1 MHFVLKI
8 ALASL
13 RIHRLRTILAIVGV
27 LLGALCLTA
36 VQHIGQAMYAKAEAE
51 TAKLGTNLFMAR
63 SGQLRFS
70 PISGTSRARR
80 EATTFTIADAEALI
94 QQLPMAKQGSPF
106 AIRSMP
112 VRSGATKVQSSIIG
126 VWPAYTLVRDL
137 DLAVGRFF
145 SEEEER
151 ESAKVC
157 ILGSKVAER
166 LFGSSAAAL
175 GEQVFFFRAN
185 ARVIGVLASK
195 GADIVGSDQDDQV
208 LVPLST
214 YLRRFANQN
223 WISGVYITLNHP
235 EDEAAAKAAAEAL
248 LRLRHHLGAGEKDD
262 FFLMTARD
270 TMKVQQQALDLVRT
284 LGWISSGVSFA
295 VGGLGILSI
304 MVLLART
311 RRLEIGVRRAVGA
324 RRRDIIRQFIFESG
338 LMAATGGLLG
348 VLGGL
353 GLAALVAFFGKMPF
367 HLDLLLV
374 TSVLGGSLGL
384 GLLAGAYPAWEA
396 AQVEVLEVLRGE

>member
-1 MHFVLKI
+1 MLFILKI
-8 ALASL
+8 AIASL
-13 RIHRLRTILAIVGV
+13 RIHRLRTILAVVGV

-36 VQHIGQAMYAKAEAE
+36 VQHIGQAMYDKAEAE

-70 PISGTSRARR
+70 PIPGTSRARR
-80 EATTFTIADAEALI
+80 EATTFTVADAEALI
-94 QQLPMAKQGSPF
+94 QQLPMAKLGSPF
-106 AIRSMP
+106 ATRSMP
-112 VRSGATKVQSSIIG
+112 VRSGGTKVQSAIIG
-126 VWPAYTLVRDL
+126 VWPAYTKVRDL
-137 DLAVGRFF
+137 DLASGRFF
-145 SEEEER
+145 TTQEEQ

-157 ILGSKVAER
+157 VLGSKVAER

-185 ARVIGVLASK
+185 ARVIGVLAPK

-214 YLRRFANQN
+214 YLRRLANQD

-235 EDEAAAKAAAEAL
+235 EEEAAAKTAAEAL
-248 LRLRHHLGAGEKDD
+248 LRQRHHLGNGKKDD
-262 FFLMTARD
+262 FFLMSARD

-348 VLGGL
+348 VLIGL
-353 GLAALVAFFGKMPF
+353 GLAALVAFFGTMPF

-374 TSVLGGSLGL
+374 TAVLGGSLGL

>member
-1 MHFVLKI
+1 
-8 ALASL
+8 
-13 RIHRLRTILAIVGV
+13 LRTILAIVGV

-36 VQHIGQAMYAKAEAE
+36 VQHIGQAMYDKAEAE

-63 SGQLRFS
+63 SGQLRFR
-70 PISGTSRARR
+70 PGGTSRARR
-80 EATTFTIADAEALI
+80 EATTFTIADAETLI

-106 AIRSMP
+106 ATRSMP
-112 VRSGATKVQSSIIG
+112 VRTGGTKVQSSILG
-126 VWPAYTLVRDL
+126 VWPAYTKVRDL

-145 SEEEER
+145 TEQEER

-157 ILGSKVAER
+157 VLGAKVAER

-185 ARVIGVLASK
+185 ARVIGVLAPK
-195 GADIVGSDQDDQV
+195 GADIGGTDQDDQV

-214 YLRRFANQN
+214 YLRRFANQD

-235 EDEAAAKAAAEAL
+235 EDEAAAKTAAEAL
-248 LRLRHHLGAGEKDD
+248 LRQRHHLGAGEKDD

-304 MVLLART
+304 MILLART

-338 LMAATGGLLG
+338 LMAASGGLLG

-353 GLAALVAFFGKMPF
+353 GLAALVAVIGKMPF

>member
-1 MHFVLKI
+1 MFFVLKI

-36 VQHIGQAMYAKAEAE
+36 VQHIGQAMYDKAEAE

-70 PISGTSRARR
+70 PLSGPSRARR
-80 EATTFTIADAEALI
+80 EATTFTINDAETLL

-106 AIRSMP
+106 ATRAMP
-112 VRSGATKVQSSIIG
+112 VRAGGTKVQSSVIG
-126 VWPAYTLVRDL
+126 VWPAYLQVRDL
-137 DLAVGRFF
+137 DLEGGRFF
-145 SEEEER
+145 TESEEG

-157 ILGSKVAER
+157 VLGAKVAER
-166 LFGSSAAAL
+166 LFGSAAAAL

-185 ARVIGVLASK
+185 ARVIGVLAPK

-214 YLRRFANQN
+214 YLRRFANQD
-223 WISGVYITLNHP
+223 WISGVYITLHHP
-235 EDEAAAKAAAEAL
+235 EDEAAAKTAAEAL
-248 LRLRHHLGAGEKDD
+248 LRQRHHLGDGKKDD

-338 LMAATGGLLG
+338 LMAASGGLLG

-353 GLAALVAFFGKMPF
+353 GLAALVAFFGTMPF
-367 HLDLLLV
+367 HLDLVLV
-374 TSVLGGSLGL
+374 TAVLGGSLGL

>member
-1 MHFVLKI
+1 MLFVLKI
-8 ALASL
+8 AIASL
-13 RIHRLRTILAIVGV
+13 RIHRLRTALAIIGV

-36 VQHIGQAMYAKAEAE
+36 VQHIGQAMYDKAEAE
-51 TAKLGTNLFMAR
+51 TARLGTNLFMAR

-70 PISGTSRARR
+70 PATGASRARR
-80 EATTFTIADAEALI
+80 EATTFTIADANVLI
-94 QQLPMAKQGSPF
+94 QQLPMAKIGSPF
-106 AIRSMP
+106 ATRTMP
-112 VRSGATKVQSSIIG
+112 VRAGSQKVQSSILG
-126 VWPAYTLVRDL
+126 VWPVYAQVRDL
-137 DLAVGRFF
+137 TLVDGRFF
-145 SEEEER
+145 TEQEEA

-166 LFGSSAAAL
+166 LFGSANAAL
-175 GEQVFFFRAN
+175 GEQVFFFRAS
-185 ARVIGVLASK
+185 ARVIGVLAPK

-214 YLRRFANQN
+214 YLRRFANQD
-223 WISGVYITLNHP
+223 WISGVYITLTHP
-235 EDEAAAKAAAEAL
+235 EDEWMAKTAAEAI
-248 LRLRHHLGAGEKDD
+248 LRQRHHLGIGRKDD

-304 MVLLART
+304 MILLART

-324 RRRDIIRQFIFESG
+324 RRGDIIRQFVFESG
-338 LMAATGGLLG
+338 LMAGTGGLIG

-353 GLAALVAFFGKMPF
+353 GLAFLVAFFGKMPF
-367 HLDLLLV
+367 HVDLLLV
-374 TSVLGGSLGL
+374 TAVLGGSLGL
-384 GLLAGAYPAWEA
+384 GLLAGVYPAMEA
-396 AQVEVLEVLRGE
+396 SQVEVLEVLRGE

>member
-1 MHFVLKI
+1 MLFVLKI
-8 ALASL
+8 AIASL

-36 VQHIGQAMYAKAEAE
+36 VQHIGQAMYGKAEAE

-70 PISGTSRARR
+70 PIAGASRARR

-106 AIRSMP
+106 ATRSMP
-112 VRSGATKVQSSIIG
+112 VRSGSTKVQSSVIG
-126 VWPAYTLVRDL
+126 VWPTYTQ
-137 DLAVGRFF
+137 
-145 SEEEER
+145 
-151 ESAKVC
+151 VC
-157 ILGSKVAER
+157 VLGSMVAER

-185 ARVIGVLASK
+185 ARVIGVLAPK

-214 YLRRFANQN
+214 YLRRFANQD
-223 WISGVYITLNHP
+223 WISGVYITLKHP
-235 EDEAAAKAAAEAL
+235 EDEASAKVAAEAL
-248 LRLRHHLGAGEKDD
+248 LRQRHHLGDGKRDD

-270 TMKVQQQALDLVRT
+270 TMKLQQQALDLVRT

-324 RRRDIIRQFIFESG
+324 RRQDIIRQFIFESG

-348 VLGGL
+348 VLGGI
-353 GLAALVAFFGKMPF
+353 GLAAIVAFFGKMPF
-367 HLDLLLV
+367 QFDLGLIAA
-374 TSVLGGSLGL
+374 VLGGSLGL

>member
-1 MHFVLKI
+1 MLFVLKI

-36 VQHIGQAMYAKAEAE
+36 VQHIGQAMYNKAEVE
-51 TAKLGTNLFMAR
+51 TAKLGTNLLMAR
-63 SGQLRFS
+63 SGQLRFT
-70 PISGTSRARR
+70 PGGTSRARR
-80 EATTFTIADAEALI
+80 EATTFSIGDAETLI

-106 AIRSMP
+106 ATRSMP
-112 VRSGATKVQSSIIG
+112 VRAGSTKVQSSIIG
-126 VWPAYTLVRDL
+126 VWPIYTQVRDL
-137 DLAVGRFF
+137 ELANGRFF
-145 SEEEER
+145 TAEEEEA
-151 ESAKVC
+151 SAKVC
-157 ILGSKVAER
+157 VLGSKVAER
-166 LFGSSAAAL
+166 LFGSSTAAI
-175 GEQVFFFRAN
+175 GEQVFFFRAT
-185 ARVIGVLASK
+185 ARVIGVLAPK
-195 GADIVGSDQDDQV
+195 GADIVGTDQDDQV

-214 YLRRFANQN
+214 YLRRFANQD
-223 WISGVYITLNHP
+223 WISGVYLTLNHP
-235 EDEAAAKAAAEAL
+235 EEEAAAKAAAEAI
-248 LRLRHHLGAGEKDD
+248 LRQRHNLGEGKRDD
-262 FFLMTARD
+262 FFVMTARD

-324 RRRDIIRQFIFESG
+324 RRRDIIRQFVFESG
-338 LMAATGGLLG
+338 LMAVTGGLLG

-367 HLDLLLV
+367 HFDLVLV
-374 TSVLGGSLGL
+374 TAVLGGSLGL

-396 AQVEVLEVLRGE
+396 AQVEVLEVLRGV

>member
-1 MHFVLKI
+1 MIFVLKI
-8 ALASL
+8 AIASL

-27 LLGALCLTA
+27 LLGALSLTA
-36 VQHIGQAMYAKAEAE
+36 VQHIGQAMYGKAEAE

-70 PISGTSRARR
+70 PASGTSRARR
-80 EATTFTIADAEALI
+80 EATTFTLADAEILI
-94 QQLPMAKQGSPF
+94 EQLPMAKRGSPF
-106 AIRSMP
+106 ATRSMP
-112 VRSGATKVQSSIIG
+112 VRSGGTKVQSSIIG
-126 VWPAYTLVRDL
+126 VWPVYLEVRDL
-137 DLAVGRFF
+137 DLSVGRFF
-145 SEEEER
+145 TDQEER

-157 ILGSKVAER
+157 VLGSKVAER

-185 ARVIGVLASK
+185 ARVIGVLAPK
-195 GADIVGSDQDDQV
+195 GTDIVGSDQDDQV

-223 WISGVYITLNHP
+223 WISGVYITLAHP
-235 EDEAAAKAAAEAL
+235 EDEAGAKAAAEAI
-248 LRLRHHLGAGEKDD
+248 LRQRHHLGDGRKDD

-270 TMKVQQQALDLVRT
+270 TMKIQQQALDLVRT

-304 MVLLART
+304 MILLART

-324 RRRDIIRQFIFESG
+324 RRGDIIRQFIFESG
-338 LMAATGGLLG
+338 LMSVTGGLLG

-353 GLAALVAFFGKMPF
+353 GLAALVSFFGKMPF
-367 HLDLLLV
+367 QVDLALV
-374 TSVLGGSLGL
+374 LSILGGSLGL

>member
-1 MHFVLKI
+1 MLFVLKI

-36 VQHIGQAMYAKAEAE
+36 VQHIGQAMHNKAEAE

-63 SGQLRFS
+63 SGQLRFT
-70 PISGTSRARR
+70 PGGTSRARR

-106 AIRSMP
+106 ATRSMP
-112 VRSGATKVQSSIIG
+112 VRAGNTKVQSSIIG
-126 VWPAYTLVRDL
+126 VWPAYTQVRDL

-145 SEEEER
+145 TEQEEQ

-157 ILGSKVAER
+157 VLGAKVAER
-166 LFGSSAAAL
+166 LFGSGAAAL

-185 ARVIGVLASK
+185 ARVIGVLAPK

-214 YLRRFANQN
+214 YLRRFANQD

-235 EDEAAAKAAAEAL
+235 QDEVAAKAAAEAL
-248 LRLRHHLGAGEKDD
+248 LRQRHHLGDGKKDD

-338 LMAATGGLLG
+338 LMAASGGLLG
-348 VLGGL
+348 VLCGL
-353 GLAALVAFFGKMPF
+353 GLAALVAFIGKMPF

>member
-1 MHFVLKI
+1 MLFILKI

-36 VQHIGQAMYAKAEAE
+36 VQHIGQSMYDKAEAE

-70 PISGTSRARR
+70 PIPGTSRARR
-80 EATTFTIADAEALI
+80 EATTFTIADAETLL
-94 QQLPMAKQGSPF
+94 QQLPMAKSGSPF
-106 AIRSMP
+106 ATRSMP
-112 VRSGATKVQSSIIG
+112 VRSGGTKVQSSIIG
-126 VWPAYTLVRDL
+126 VWPAYLEVRDL
-137 DLAVGRFF
+137 DLAFGRFF
-145 SEEEER
+145 TEQEEG

-157 ILGSKVAER
+157 VLGSKVAER
-166 LFGSSAAAL
+166 LFGSGPAAL

-185 ARVIGVLASK
+185 ARVIGVLAPK
-195 GADIVGSDQDDQV
+195 GSDIVGSDQDDQV

-214 YLRRFANQN
+214 YLRRFANQD
-223 WISGVYITLNHP
+223 WISGVYITLAHP
-235 EDEAAAKAAAEAL
+235 EDEASAKAAAEAI
-248 LRLRHHLGAGEKDD
+248 LRQRHHLGDGRKDD

-284 LGWISSGVSFA
+284 LGWISSSVSFA

-324 RRRDIIRQFIFESG
+324 RRRDIIRQFVFESG

-353 GLAALVAFFGKMPF
+353 GLAALAAFFGTMPF
-367 HLDLLLV
+367 HLDLVLV
-374 TSVLGGSLGL
+374 AAVLGGSLGL

>member
-1 MHFVLKI
+1 MLFVLKI
-8 ALASL
+8 AIASL

-36 VQHIGQAMYAKAEAE
+36 VQHIGQAMYGKAEAE

-70 PISGTSRARR
+70 PIAGASRARR

-106 AIRSMP
+106 ATRSMP
-112 VRSGATKVQSSIIG
+112 VRSGSTKVQSSVIG
-126 VWPAYTLVRDL
+126 VWPAYTQVRDL

-145 SEEEER
+145 TKQEER

-157 ILGSKVAER
+157 VLGSKVAER

-185 ARVIGVLASK
+185 ARVIGVLAPK

-214 YLRRFANQN
+214 YLRRFANQD
-223 WISGVYITLNHP
+223 WISGVYITLKHP
-235 EDEAAAKAAAEAL
+235 EDEASAKVAAEAL
-248 LRLRHHLGAGEKDD
+248 LRQRHHLGDGKRDD

-270 TMKVQQQALDLVRT
+270 TMKLQQQALDLVRT

-324 RRRDIIRQFIFESG
+324 RRQDIIRQFIFESG

-348 VLGGL
+348 VLGGI
-353 GLAALVAFFGKMPF
+353 GLAAIVAFFGKMPF
-367 HLDLLLV
+367 QFDLGLIAA
-374 TSVLGGSLGL
+374 VLGGSLGL

>member
-1 MHFVLKI
+1 MLFVLKI
-8 ALASL
+8 AVASL

-36 VQHIGQAMYAKAEAE
+36 VQHIGQAMYGKAEAE

-70 PISGTSRARR
+70 PLPGTSRARR

-106 AIRSMP
+106 ATRSMP
-112 VRSGATKVQSSIIG
+112 VRSGSTKVQSSIFG
-126 VWPAYTLVRDL
+126 VWPAYLQVRDL

-145 SEEEER
+145 TADEER

-157 ILGSKVAER
+157 VLGSKVAER

-185 ARVIGVLASK
+185 ARVIGVLAPK
-195 GADIVGSDQDDQV
+195 GTDIVGSDQDDQV

-214 YLRRFANQN
+214 YLRRFANQD
-223 WISGVYITLNHP
+223 WISGVYITLAHP
-235 EDEAAAKAAAEAL
+235 EDETMAKATTEAI
-248 LRLRHHLGAGEKDD
+248 LRQRHHLGAGKKDD

-353 GLAALVAFFGKMPF
+353 GLAALASFFGEMPF
-367 HLDLLLV
+367 HLDLFLV

>member
-1 MHFVLKI
+1 MLFVLKI
-8 ALASL
+8 ALSSL

-70 PISGTSRARR
+70 PIPSTSRARR
-80 EATTFTIADAEALI
+80 EATNFTIADAEALI

-106 AIRSMP
+106 ATRAMP

-126 VWPAYTLVRDL
+126 VWPAYTRVRDL

-145 SEEEER
+145 TEQEER

-157 ILGSKVAER
+157 VLGSKVAER

-185 ARVIGVLASK
+185 ARVIGVLTPK

-214 YLRRFANQN
+214 YLRRFANQD

-235 EDEAAAKAAAEAL
+235 EDETAAKTAAEAL
-248 LRLRHHLGAGEKDD
+248 LRQRHHLGDGKRDD

-353 GLAALVAFFGKMPF
+353 GLAALVALFGKMPF
-367 HLDLLLV
+367 HLDLLLL

>member
-1 MHFVLKI
+1 MLFILKI
-8 ALASL
+8 AIASL

-36 VQHIGQAMYAKAEAE
+36 VQHIGQAMYDKAEAE

-70 PISGTSRARR
+70 PIPGASRARR

-106 AIRSMP
+106 ATRSMP
-112 VRSGATKVQSSIIG
+112 VRSGGIKVQSVIIG
-126 VWPAYTLVRDL
+126 VWPAYTRVRDL

-145 SEEEER
+145 TEEEER

-157 ILGSKVAER
+157 VLGAKVAER

-185 ARVIGVLASK
+185 ARVIGVLAPK

-214 YLRRFANQN
+214 YLRRFANQD
-223 WISGVYITLNHP
+223 WISGVYVTLNHP
-235 EDEAAAKAAAEAL
+235 ENEAAAKTAAEAL
-248 LRLRHHLGAGEKDD
+248 LRQRHHLGDGKKDD

-304 MVLLART
+304 MILLART

-338 LMAATGGLLG
+338 LMAASGGLLG

>member
-1 MHFVLKI
+1 MLFVLKI

-36 VQHIGQAMYAKAEAE
+36 VQHIGQAMYNKAEAE

-70 PISGTSRARR
+70 PIPGTSRARR
-80 EATTFTIADAEALI
+80 EATTFTVADAEALL

-106 AIRSMP
+106 ATRSMP
-112 VRSGATKVQSSIIG
+112 VRSGGTKVQSSIIG
-126 VWPAYTLVRDL
+126 VWPVYTKVRDL

-145 SEEEER
+145 TEQEER

-157 ILGSKVAER
+157 VLGAKVAER
-166 LFGSSAAAL
+166 LFGSGTAAL

-185 ARVIGVLASK
+185 ARVIGVLAPK

-214 YLRRFANQN
+214 YLRRFANQD

-235 EDEAAAKAAAEAL
+235 EDEAAAKAAAEGI
-248 LRLRHHLGAGEKDD
+248 LRQRHHLGDGRRDD

-353 GLAALVAFFGKMPF
+353 GLAALIALIGKMPF
-367 HLDLLLV
+367 QLDLILM
-374 TSVLGGSLGL
+374 TAVLGGSLGL

>member
-1 MHFVLKI
+1 MLFVLKI

-36 VQHIGQAMYAKAEAE
+36 VQHIGQAMYDKAEAE

-70 PISGTSRARR
+70 PIPGTSRARR

-106 AIRSMP
+106 ATRSMP
-112 VRSGATKVQSSIIG
+112 VRSGSTKVQSSIMG
-126 VWPAYTLVRDL
+126 VWPAYLQVRDL

-145 SEEEER
+145 TEQEEQ

-157 ILGSKVAER
+157 VLGTKVAER

-185 ARVIGVLASK
+185 ARVIGVLAPK

-214 YLRRFANQN
+214 YLRRFANQD

-235 EDEAAAKAAAEAL
+235 EDEAAAKTAAEAL
-248 LRLRHHLGAGEKDD
+248 LRQRHHLGDGKKDD

-338 LMAATGGLLG
+338 LMAASGGLLG
-348 VLGGL
+348 VLCGL

>member
-1 MHFVLKI
+1 M
-8 ALASL
+8 
-13 RIHRLRTILAIVGV
+13 
-27 LLGALCLTA
+27 
-36 VQHIGQAMYAKAEAE
+36 
-51 TAKLGTNLFMAR
+51 
-63 SGQLRFS
+63 
-70 PISGTSRARR
+70 
-80 EATTFTIADAEALI
+80 
-94 QQLPMAKQGSPF
+94 
-106 AIRSMP
+106 
-112 VRSGATKVQSSIIG
+112 
-126 VWPAYTLVRDL
+126 
-137 DLAVGRFF
+137 
-145 SEEEER
+145 
-151 ESAKVC
+151 
-157 ILGSKVAER
+157 VAER

-185 ARVIGVLASK
+185 ARVIGVLAPK

-214 YLRRFANQN
+214 YLRRFANQD
-223 WISGVYITLNHP
+223 WISGVYITLKHP
-235 EDEAAAKAAAEAL
+235 EDEASAKVAAEAL
-248 LRLRHHLGAGEKDD
+248 LRQRHHLGDGKRDD

-270 TMKVQQQALDLVRT
+270 TMKLQQQALDLVRT

-324 RRRDIIRQFIFESG
+324 RRQDIIRQFIFESG

-348 VLGGL
+348 VLGGI
-353 GLAALVAFFGKMPF
+353 GLAAIVAFFGKMPF
-367 HLDLLLV
+367 QFDLGLIAA
-374 TSVLGGSLGL
+374 VLGGSLGL

>member
-1 MHFVLKI
+1 MLFVLKI
-8 ALASL
+8 AIASL

-36 VQHIGQAMYAKAEAE
+36 VQHIGQAMYDKAEAE

-63 SGQLRFS
+63 SGQLRFT
-70 PISGTSRARR
+70 PVGTSRARR
-80 EATTFTIADAEALI
+80 EATTFTIADAETLI

-106 AIRSMP
+106 ATRSMP
-112 VRSGATKVQSSIIG
+112 VRSGSTKVQSSIIG
-126 VWPAYTLVRDL
+126 VWPVYAQVRDL
-137 DLAVGRFF
+137 ELADGRFF
-145 SEEEER
+145 SVQEEEA
-151 ESAKVC
+151 SAKVC
-157 ILGSKVAER
+157 VLGSKVAER

-175 GEQVFFFRAN
+175 GQQVFFFRAT
-185 ARVIGVLASK
+185 ARVIGVLAPK
-195 GADIVGSDQDDQV
+195 GADIVGTDQDDQV

-214 YLRRFANQN
+214 YLRRFANQH
-223 WISGVYITLNHP
+223 WITGVYITLNHP
-235 EDEAAAKAAAEAL
+235 EDEAAAKAAAEAI
-248 LRLRHHLGAGEKDD
+248 LRQRHQLNEGKRDD
-262 FFLMTARD
+262 FFVMTARD

-324 RRRDIIRQFIFESG
+324 RRRDIIRQFVFESG
-338 LMAATGGLLG
+338 LMAVVGGLFG

-353 GLAALVAFFGKMPF
+353 GLATLVAFFGKMPF
-367 HLDLLLV
+367 HLDLPLV
-374 TSVLGGSLGL
+374 AAVLGGSLGL

>member
-1 MHFVLKI
+1 MLFVLKI
-8 ALASL
+8 AIASL

-36 VQHIGQAMYAKAEAE
+36 VQHIGQAMYDKAEAE

-63 SGQLRFS
+63 SGQLRFT
-70 PISGTSRARR
+70 PVGTSRARR
-80 EATTFTIADAEALI
+80 DATTFTIADAETLI

-106 AIRSMP
+106 ATRSMP
-112 VRSGATKVQSSIIG
+112 VRSGSTKVQSSIIG
-126 VWPAYTLVRDL
+126 VWPVYAQVRDL
-137 DLAVGRFF
+137 ELANGRFF
-145 SEEEER
+145 TVQEEED
-151 ESAKVC
+151 SAKVC
-157 ILGSKVAER
+157 VLGSKVAER
-166 LFGSSAAAL
+166 LFGSSAAAI
-175 GEQVFFFRAN
+175 GEQVFFFRAT
-185 ARVIGVLASK
+185 ARVIGVLAPK
-195 GADIVGSDQDDQV
+195 GADIVGTDQDDQV

-214 YLRRFANQN
+214 YLRRFANQH

-235 EDEAAAKAAAEAL
+235 EDEAAAKTATETI
-248 LRLRHHLGAGEKDD
+248 LRQRHHLGEGKRDD
-262 FFLMTARD
+262 FFVMTARD

-324 RRRDIIRQFIFESG
+324 RRRDIIRQFVFESG
-338 LMAATGGLLG
+338 LMAVTGGLLG

-367 HLDLLLV
+367 HLDLALV
-374 TSVLGGSLGL
+374 SVVLGGSLGL

>member
-1 MHFVLKI
+1 MLFVLKI

-36 VQHIGQAMYAKAEAE
+36 VQHIGQAMYDKAEAE

-70 PISGTSRARR
+70 PLPGTSRARR
-80 EATTFTIADAEALI
+80 EATTFTIADAETLL
-94 QQLPMAKQGSPF
+94 QQLPMAKLGSPF
-106 AIRSMP
+106 ATRSMP
-112 VRSGATKVQSSIIG
+112 VRSGSTKVQSSIIG
-126 VWPAYTLVRDL
+126 VWPAYTKVRDL

-145 SEEEER
+145 TEQEEK

-157 ILGSKVAER
+157 VLGAKVAER

-185 ARVIGVLASK
+185 ARVIGVLAPK

-214 YLRRFANQN
+214 YLRRFANQD

-235 EDEAAAKAAAEAL
+235 EEEAQAKAAAEAL
-248 LRLRHHLGAGEKDD
+248 LRQRHHLGDGKKDD

-338 LMAATGGLLG
+338 LMAASGGLLG

-353 GLAALVAFFGKMPF
+353 GLAAIVAFFGTMPF
-367 HLDLLLV
+367 HLDLILV
-374 TSVLGGSLGL
+374 TAVLGGSLGL

-396 AQVEVLEVLRGE
+396 AQIEVLEVLRGE